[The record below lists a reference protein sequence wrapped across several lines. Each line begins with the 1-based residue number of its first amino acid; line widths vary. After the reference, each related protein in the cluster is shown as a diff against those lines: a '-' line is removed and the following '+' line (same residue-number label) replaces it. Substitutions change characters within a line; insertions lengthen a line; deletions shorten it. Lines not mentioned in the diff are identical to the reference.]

1 MLTKEERAAIAERL
15 RECDYLYDDALYQ
28 ILFGRNV
35 PSDTTFEDDS
45 KAILERLTY
54 LCDTSN
60 MIELPL
66 DKDGEVIKLDD
77 KVYSKYGIE
86 SIVDRI
92 SYHKDCVTIATH
104 TTNEFESDVYY
115 GWELIHK
122 KPATIASLVGEIRR
136 TLSQNTIMNKE
147 ATSKLWEI
155 TDQIEMLSDSD
166 DQP

>member
-60 MIELPL
+60 IIELPR
-66 DKDGEVIKLDD
+66 DNDGEVIKVGDMVFNKHDYRAYRVRGYMFKLDRCAVMLGD
-77 KVYSKYGIE
+77 
-86 SIVDRI
+86 DTN
-92 SYHKDCVTIATH
+92 DCSVMYLEPVA
-104 TTNEFESDVYY
+104 
-115 GWELIHK
+115 LIHK
-122 KPATIASLVGEIRR
+122 K
-136 TLSQNTIMNKE
+136 
-147 ATSKLWEI
+147 TSNHRVTYQRAYRYCCCRLWH
-155 TDQIEMLSDSD
+155 SYGG
-166 DQP
+166 